1 MKDSKNKLKKSSSE
15 SKILETKTFPPMPK
29 DKRTKEYKE
38 WYKKYG
44 EIPQKDKK
52 SSSKKITKQG
62 KKATDIPL
70 MPKDKRTKEYKE
82 WYKKYGEIP
91 QKDKKSSSKKSEP
104 KIDADKIEKNI
115 KLKDLVILFDD
126 KVESQD
132 WVSKRKDI
140 EEIKKRIEIELRK
153 EFDKEKKK
161 FDKNNKSDEKF
172 FFKSDNKIQYQKS
185 LKNYSNK
192 KRKYYSEIGTIQK
205 ENLEKRLELIQ
216 NIKDLISVEKK
227 PNNLYQTFKKYKEE
241 WHNIGQVPITERNNV
256 WETYRHHVEKFYDF
270 LHLNRELRELDYKH
284 NYEEKIKIIK
294 QAEALDKVKNTMQ
307 ASRDLNVLHRLW
319 KNELGP
325 VSKEFREELWI
336 RFQKASNKIHA
347 KRQKHQKEINSLQNE
362 NSLEKEKVLEKMR
375 ELAEKPANSHNLW
388 QNKIQIF
395 NKLKDDFQKIRN
407 IPKKRNKIFWNDFR
421 TITKNFNNK
430 KNKFYKDQKIDVKNN
445 IEKKKG
451 LIDNVKN
458 IIKKGNYAQDSK
470 KVIEIQNEWKKV
482 GYIPRKISNSL
493 WHEFRPLCNDF
504 FNKLKTTKNPKL
516 SNDGRNANKSDNEK
530 QILKRKISE
539 LENESNQFENNL
551 EYFTNSSS
559 ENPLV
564 KDVSSKLTS
573 INDKIVVLKKKL
585 NKITKKEKAEV
596 AKLTENEGEVATQ
609 EES

>member
-1 MKDSKNKLKKSSSE
+1 
-15 SKILETKTFPPMPK
+15 
-29 DKRTKEYKE
+29 
-38 WYKKYG
+38 
-44 EIPQKDKK
+44 
-52 SSSKKITKQG
+52 
-62 KKATDIPL
+62 
-70 MPKDKRTKEYKE
+70 
-82 WYKKYGEIP
+82 
-91 QKDKKSSSKKSEP
+91 
-104 KIDADKIEKNI
+104 
-115 KLKDLVILFDD
+115 
-126 KVESQD
+126 
-132 WVSKRKDI
+132 
-140 EEIKKRIEIELRK
+140 
-153 EFDKEKKK
+153 
-161 FDKNNKSDEKF
+161 
-172 FFKSDNKIQYQKS
+172 
-185 LKNYSNK
+185 
-192 KRKYYSEIGTIQK
+192 
-205 ENLEKRLELIQ
+205 
-216 NIKDLISVEKK
+216 
-227 PNNLYQTFKKYKEE
+227 
-241 WHNIGQVPITERNNV
+241 
-256 WETYRHHVEKFYDF
+256 
-270 LHLNRELRELDYKH
+270 
-284 NYEEKIKIIK
+284 
-294 QAEALDKVKNTMQ
+294 MQ

-504 FNKLKTTKNPKL
+504 FDKLKSKSKI
-516 SNDGRNANKSDNEK
+516 RNEEKSLIKKDKEK
-530 QILKRKISE
+530 QILERKISE
-539 LENESNQFENNL
+539 LQNESNQFENNL

-559 ENPLV
+559 DNPLF

-573 INDKIVVLKKKL
+573 INDKIEVLKKKL
-585 NKITKKEKAEV
+585 NKLTKTKKAEI
-596 AKLTENEGEVATQ
+596 AKLPLAETEETTETEA
-609 EES
+609 